1 MPPKPSYISIDYKS
15 TKDVE
20 IAVFMTENM
29 KWFNP
34 ELAYSSQPKKYS
46 LDGKGAFTNNG
57 QGNRWVFNV
66 LKPTTYILNAGMN
79 DRKTIKLDIF
89 KENLNNFIED
99 LNYTVPKCKVI
110 YRTK

>member
-1 MPPKPSYISIDYKS
+1 
-15 TKDVE
+15 
-20 IAVFMTENM
+20 
-29 KWFNP
+29 
-34 ELAYSSQPKKYS
+34 
-46 LDGKGAFTNNG
+46 
-57 QGNRWVFNV
+57 
-66 LKPTTYILNAGMN
+66 MN